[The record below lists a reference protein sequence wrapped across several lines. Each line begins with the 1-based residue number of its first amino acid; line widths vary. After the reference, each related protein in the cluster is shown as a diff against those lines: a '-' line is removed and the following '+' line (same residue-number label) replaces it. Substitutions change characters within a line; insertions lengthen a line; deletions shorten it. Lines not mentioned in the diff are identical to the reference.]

1 MCSLKCSHKEA
12 KIMKK
17 NNIVYRKLAARM
29 TLLNVT
35 KTEVARMLGISY
47 SSLQNKLCGVT
58 EFTLSEAL
66 YLRQLLWMTAP
77 IEEAFEKYE
86 GA

>member
-1 MCSLKCSHKEA
+1 MKNS
-12 KIMKK
+12 KI
-17 NNIVYRKLAARM
+17 IYRKLAARM
-29 TLLNVT
+29 ALMDLR

-66 YLRQLLWMTAP
+66 FLRQLLWMTAP

>member
-1 MCSLKCSHKEA
+1 
-12 KIMKK
+12 MKK
-17 NNIVYRKLAARM
+17 SNIVYRKLAARM
-29 TLLNVT
+29 TLLNIT
-35 KTEVARMLGISY
+35 KAEVARMLGVSY
-47 SSLQNKLCGVT
+47 STLQNKLCGVT

-66 YLRQLLWMTAP
+66 YLRRLLWMTAP